1 MMNKHFYQKKGLAI
15 EQIANELYQLKTGDR
30 MPSISDFQTQFSLAR
45 GTVQNALTF
54 LKEEQT
60 IETESKGHLGT
71 FLKKINHALLQPYIS
86 SSQLS
91 ATMPL
96 PYSRLYE
103 GFATGLYTSFR
114 DTNIKLNL
122 AYIRGSEERIRAVE
136 EGIFD
141 FAVVSRFA
149 AQHEIDKGRPI
160 KMIMQFGEQTYL
172 SRHVLLYRQGV
183 EQVMKDGL
191 RVGIDTDSLDHK
203 LLTNELTEGFDVEK
217 VDLPSNQLIYGL
229 RESQIDT
236 GVWNYDEIIDKRL
249 EDVHFVELPVKN
261 HHREMSEAII
271 ICRKENKLVSSTIKR
286 TLDVKQIREIQSQVK
301 NGQMTPRY

>member
-1 MMNKHFYQKKGLAI
+1 MNKHFYQKKGLAI
-15 EQIANELYQLKTGDR
+15 EQIANELYQLKKGDR
-30 MPSISDFQTQFSLAR
+30 MPNISEFQTQFSLSR
-45 GTVQNALTF
+45 GTVQNALKF
-54 LKEEQT
+54 LKEEQA

-71 FLKKINHALLQPYIS
+71 YLKMINHQVLLPYIS
-86 SSQLS
+86 SRQLS

-103 GFATGLYTSFR
+103 GLATGLYTAFR
-114 DTNIKLNL
+114 DINIKLNL

-149 AQHEIDKGRPI
+149 AQYEIDKGRAI
-160 KMIMQFGEQTYL
+160 KIIMQFGEQTYL
-172 SRHVLLYRQGV
+172 SRHVLLFRQGV
-183 EQVMKDGL
+183 EQIMRDGL

-203 LLTNELTEGFDVEK
+203 LLTNEITEGFDVEN

-229 RESQIDT
+229 RESQIDA

-249 EDVHFVELPVKN
+249 EDVQFTELPVKN
-261 HHREMSEAII
+261 HHREMSEAVI
-271 ICRKENKLVSSTIKR
+271 ICQKENTLVSSTLNR
-286 TLDVKQIREIQSQVK
+286 TLNVDQIRDIQSQVK
-301 NGQMTPRY
+301 NGHMTPRY